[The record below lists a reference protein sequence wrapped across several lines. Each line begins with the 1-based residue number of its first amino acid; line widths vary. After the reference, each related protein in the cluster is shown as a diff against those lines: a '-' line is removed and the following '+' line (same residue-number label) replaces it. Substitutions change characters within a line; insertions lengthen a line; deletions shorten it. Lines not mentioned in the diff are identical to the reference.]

1 MTTTNRQ
8 SQTSDQTGKGIKLRV
23 TVERLGWCIVLI
35 LVGVAIT
42 SVFNRAFFIFES
54 LRVQIMDPAEVFNPF
69 DIRYYEHWLVTLLHI
84 VPSLLIVIIGP
95 LQFVR
100 VIRKRYLAWHRLSG
114 RIYIFCGVVSAVS
127 GLFFGIFHPFMGNTG
142 LGFNQA
148 VATLFFG
155 IYTLFCLYKAY
166 SNIRM
171 GNIGLHREWMIRTW
185 AIMLGIATER
195 LLLGA
200 FLSTSSIDITVLFGT
215 TFWMAAVI
223 NISTSEAW
231 INLTRTPGSGA
242 RHWKDIDSNY
252 TKREQ

>member
-1 MTTTNRQ
+1 MSTTTRQ
-8 SQTSDQTGKGIKLRV
+8 SPTDKHTDKGIKLRV
-23 TVERLGWCIVLI
+23 ALERLGWCIVLI
-35 LVGVAIT
+35 LVGIAIT
-42 SVFNRAFFIFES
+42 SVINRVFFIFES
-54 LRVQIMDPAEVFNPF
+54 LRVQVMDPAEVFNPF

-100 VIRKRYLAWHRLSG
+100 MIRKRYPVWHRLSG
-114 RIYIFCGVVSAVS
+114 RVYIFCGVISAVS
-127 GLFFGIFHPFMGNTG
+127 GLFFGVLHPFMGNTG

-166 SNIRM
+166 SSIRI
-171 GNIGLHREWMIRTW
+171 GNVGLHREWMIRTW

-195 LLLGA
+195 LLLGF
-200 FLSTSSIDITVLFGT
+200 FLSTSSIDISVLFGT

-223 NISTSEAW
+223 NISASEAW

-242 RHWKDIDSNY
+242 RHWKDIDSNH